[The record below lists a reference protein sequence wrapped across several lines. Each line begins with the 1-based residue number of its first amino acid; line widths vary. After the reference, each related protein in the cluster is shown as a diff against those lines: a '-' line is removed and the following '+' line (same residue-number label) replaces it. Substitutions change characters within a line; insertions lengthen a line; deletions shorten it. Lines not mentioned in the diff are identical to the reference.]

1 MFLQDFFYNYQKTT
15 FKGNEGNEGKL
26 KLIFGSEIW
35 VETTALEYKLLSS
48 NPKLAQLNS
57 VVSWLLLSMFSA
69 NRYRSGHP

>member
-15 FKGNEGNEGKL
+15 FKGNEGKL